1 MPCQQNLEKTQPW
14 KAHWPPPAKNS
25 EGVEF
30 GIKKGEV
37 IVVDGTSAKA
47 SVPRKDGKNTEKS
60 Q

>member
-14 KAHWPPPAKNS
+14 KTHWPPPAKNS

-47 SVPRKDGKNTEKS
+47 SAPRKDGKNTEKS